1 MKSKNI
7 WIIITII
14 ILIIIGVTAWKNVEN
29 KVGEEPVING
39 GDQIEEQPL
48 DEEAIGGDIGAMTDD
63 IFVEIAAYSTYYAQT
78 DMENWLTHMEN
89 LYNQY
94 GVTEENFNAYAVFLD
109 DNPSLSAELAEK
121 YYERLTE
128 LLGPIGE

>member
-7 WIIITII
+7 WIIVALI
-14 ILIIIGVTAWKNVEN
+14 ILIIIGVVAWQGAVN
-29 KVGEEPVING
+29 KTGKAPTINDAGQTEEG
-39 GDQIEEQPL
+39 
-48 DEEAIGGDIGAMTDD
+48 AAAGDIGAMTDD
-63 IFVEIAAYSTYYAQT
+63 IFVEIAAHSTYYAQT
-78 DMENWLTHMEN
+78 DMENWLSLMES

-109 DNPSLSAELAEK
+109 SNPDLSVKVAEK
-121 YYERLTE
+121 YTKRLTE